1 MLRCCLACSRS
12 LFAFEFSLWCTQS
25 AVIVCHSH
33 MMSQW
38 LFNDSGKKLLGT
50 VCFTHSMH
58 SVREKL
64 HFHKRNKTG
73 PHLQSKVQLG
83 PLRQVLGRFQI
94 RCFRCFRWFWME
106 KATPNPKH
114 RPLVGNDGASPSLP
128 LPLPRWCVADQ
139 SSSARRSRCWT
150 GNPPTEWSSA
160 PDTFGILWISK
171 DVCTK

>member
-25 AVIVCHSH
+25 AVSH

-38 LFNDSGKKLLGT
+38 LFNDSRKKLLGT
-50 VCFTHSMH
+50 ACFTHSMH

-64 HFHKRNKTG
+64 HFHERNKTG

-83 PLRQVLGRFQI
+83 PLRPLRQVLGRFQI

-114 RPLVGNDGASPSLP
+114 KPLVGNDGASPSLP

-160 PDTFGILWISK
+160 PDTFGIWISK